1 MKVIILAGGTGTRL
15 WPLSR
20 ARHPKQFIKFSDGM
34 LSLFQQTLSR
44 SLLLVALSDIYIVTN
59 ARYSLFI
66 KNEVEELGY
75 GAEQLNLIIEPEG
88 KNTLPAIYAGVR
100 EITSRGHDTVVV
112 FPSDHHI
119 AKEEEFA
126 AIIRNSLSLSKKYII
141 TFGIAPESPC
151 TGYGY
156 IAPGVSLLNGFRVER
171 FKEKP
176 CSAEAVRLI
185 TEGCLWNAGI
195 FMFDTANFEQEVKL
209 HANQVFESFNGAV
222 RLEEAYEKLDMGI
235 SIDYGLLEKSSNVA
249 VVPADIG
256 WTDFGSFDSVYSS
269 LVKDKTRNV
278 SDDKN
283 IMMDSTGNYI
293 YSENGKLVAAIGVK
307 DLAIVDSRDVLLVC
321 AKDQS
326 QKIKDLVD
334 VLKEN
339 NDPRTEY
346 GVQDYRPW
354 GRYKVLEEEKNTF
367 KIKRIVVDPGAGISY
382 QLHKHRSEHWVVI
395 KGTAQVNIEGC
406 IKLVPSGESVFI
418 KAGQKHQLVNGGK
431 EPLEIIEVQMGD
443 YLEEDD
449 IIRFA
454 EE

>member
-20 ARHPKQFIKFSDGM
+20 ARHPKQFIKFRDGM
-34 LSLFQQTLSR
+34 LSLFQQTLLR
-44 SLLLVALSDIYIVTN
+44 SLLLVSLSDIYIVTN

-75 GAEQLNLIIEPEG
+75 DVQKLNLIVEPKG
-88 KNTLPAIYAGVR
+88 KNTLPAIYASVR
-100 EITSRGHDTVVV
+100 KIISDAHDTVVV

-119 AKEEEFA
+119 EEEEKFTE
-126 AIIRNSLSLSKKYII
+126 IIKNSLELSKKHII
-141 TFGIAPESPC
+141 TFGITPDGPC

-156 IAPGVSLLNGFRVER
+156 IAPGLPLLNGFLVKT

-176 CSAEAVRLI
+176 CRTDAVRLI
-185 TEGCLWNAGI
+185 ADGCLWNAGI
-195 FMFDTANFEQEVKL
+195 FMFDTGNFEQEVKL
-209 HANQVFESFNGAV
+209 HANNVFESFNGDV
-222 RLEEAYEKLDMGI
+222 SIDEAFEKLGKGV
-235 SIDYGLLEKSSNVA
+235 SIDHGLLEKSSNVA

-256 WTDFGSFDSVYSS
+256 WTDFGSFESVHAS
-269 LVKDKTRNV
+269 LVKDKTGNV

-283 IMMDSTGNYI
+283 VLIDSTGNYI
-293 YSENGKLVAAIGVK
+293 YSEKGKLVAVIGVK
-307 DLAIVDSRDVLLVC
+307 DMAIVDSRDVLLVC
-321 AKDQS
+321 AKEHS

-334 VLKEN
+334 ILKEK
-339 NDPRTEY
+339 NDQRTEY

-367 KIKRIVVDPGAGISY
+367 KIKKIVVDPGAGISY

-406 IKLVPSGESVFI
+406 IKVVPKGESVFI
-418 KAGQKHQLVNGGK
+418 KPGQKHQLVNGGK

-454 EE
+454 DE